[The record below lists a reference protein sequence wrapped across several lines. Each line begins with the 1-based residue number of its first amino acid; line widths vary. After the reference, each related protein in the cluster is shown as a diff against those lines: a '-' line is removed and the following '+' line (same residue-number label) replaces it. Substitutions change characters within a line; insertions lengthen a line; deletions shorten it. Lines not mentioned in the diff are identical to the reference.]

1 MVVAGAPAV
10 ARAADV
16 SMPVR
21 LELRGPLGCA
31 SLRQLLEAIQRRNGR
46 VRLAAGA
53 ERATSLV
60 VTVKPVDVGLQG
72 ELQVLADDGSSSSR
86 RVEGATC
93 QAVVEALSLTAAL
106 ALESVASTA
115 PSPLPA
121 PSPAPPPKPLSFTKP
136 ALSPNARS
144 AGQPRLRGFAGAQAS
159 LGQILTPHLNAG
171 GGLLGRARLERGR
184 VLSPS
189 LTLLVSHSR
198 NELFDSSRHVS
209 VSLTGVSLAV
219 CPLALGPT
227 PRLRLEPCLTG
238 TGAELSAAGRELPMA
253 ATVSRSWWGVGALAR
268 VSLALLTELAL
279 EVEAGALLPLV
290 DRRFVVVPSGTSLG
304 STPAFAPFAS
314 LGLAYAL

>member
-1 MVVAGAPAV
+1 MGVVGAPAV
-10 ARAADV
+10 AHAADA

-21 LELRGPLGCA
+21 LELRGPSGCA
-31 SLRQLLEAIQRRNGR
+31 SLRQLLEAIQRRSGR

-53 ERATSLV
+53 ERATSLL
-60 VTVKPVDVGLQG
+60 VTVKPVDSGLQG
-72 ELQVLADDGSSSSR
+72 ELQVLADDGTRSSR

-106 ALESVASTA
+106 ALESVAYSA
-115 PSPLPA
+115 PTPEPPPA
-121 PSPAPPPKPLSFTKP
+121 PASAAKRAVSQD
-136 ALSPNARS
+136 ARS
-144 AGQPRLRGFAGAQAS
+144 AGQQRLRAFAGAQAS

-198 NELFDSSRHVS
+198 NELFESSRHVS

-227 PRLRLEPCLTG
+227 PRLRIEPCLTG
-238 TGAELSAAGRELPMA
+238 TGAELSAAGRELPQA
-253 ATVSRSWWGVGALAR
+253 EAVSRSWWGVGALAR
-268 VSLALLTELAL
+268 VSLALWTDLAL
-279 EVEAGALLPLV
+279 EAEGGALLPLV

-304 STPAFAPFAS
+304 STPGFAPFAS